1 MCRTQNCGLCVPLV
15 RWIFTIQRLPCV
27 HMCRWV
33 AVGPGRWPV
42 RRLSLASAA
51 CLKMIGIRHRQQCRV
66 PWALHIRPD
75 CRVDSLVDSRRRAPL
90 HPAPHVA
97 AAVRVSVRTQQHGTA
112 RCIGLG
118 ACASAELQGGVAF
131 IHRTGATKAHSPRHA
146 IVQVLHPVSMMYDFG
161 TYLREVCRQHGY
173 RGERA
178 VRYFCRGRGYQLGQ
192 KSGRAYGGSK

>member
-1 MCRTQNCGLCVPLV
+1 MGHPTSHALRMRVCAAG
-15 RWIFTIQRLPCV
+15 
-27 HMCRWV
+27 
-33 AVGPGRWPV
+33 AGP
-42 RRLSLASAA
+42 RLSRLGGRGVR
-51 CLKMIGIRHRQQCRV
+51 LKSMMVQDRIRQQCRV
-66 PWALHIRPD
+66 DRGRYTYD
-75 CRVDSLVDSRRRAPL
+75 CRVDSRHRLHSTPR
-90 HPAPHVA
+90 HPAPPRTWQRAVHVCE
-97 AAVRVSVRTQQHGTA
+97 GPTA
-112 RCIGLG
+112 RCTEQRGCIGLG

-146 IVQVLHPVSMMYDFG
+146 IVQVLHPVSMMYDFC

>member
-1 MCRTQNCGLCVPLV
+1 MGHPTSEATLRFALRAAP
-15 RWIFTIQRLPCV
+15 
-27 HMCRWV
+27 
-33 AVGPGRWPV
+33 
-42 RRLSLASAA
+42 LASRRARGA
-51 CLKMIGIRHRQQCRV
+51 FKKHDGTGPSIRQQCRV
-66 PWALHIRPD
+66 DRGRYTYD
-75 CRVDSLVDSRRRAPL
+75 CRVDSRHRLHSTPR
-90 HPAPHVA
+90 HPAPPRTWQRAVHVCE
-97 AAVRVSVRTQQHGTA
+97 GPTA
-112 RCIGLG
+112 RCTEQRGCIGLG

-146 IVQVLHPVSMMYDFG
+146 IVQVLHPVSVMYDFG

>member
-1 MCRTQNCGLCVPLV
+1 MGHPTSH
-15 RWIFTIQRLPCV
+15 I
-27 HMCRWV
+27 
-33 AVGPGRWPV
+33 AVLALRAAP
-42 RRLSLASAA
+42 LASRRARGA
-51 CLKMIGIRHRQQCRV
+51 FKKHGIGWYRTVYVIRQQCRV
-66 PWALHIRPD
+66 DRGRYTYD
-75 CRVDSLVDSRRRAPL
+75 CRVDSRHRLHSTPR
-90 HPAPHVA
+90 HPAPPRTWQRAVHVCE
-97 AAVRVSVRTQQHGTA
+97 GPTA
-112 RCIGLG
+112 RCTEQRGCIGLG

-146 IVQVLHPVSMMYDFG
+146 IVQVLHPVSVMYDFG